1 MAVKIQVRRGSK
13 AGLPK
18 LSPGEFG
25 FATDTKELFI
35 GGQSGNIQ
43 VASKE
48 ELNAHVNNKSN
59 PHGVTAAQVGAVPTG
74 RKVNGKALSSDITIS
89 AADVNAVPTNRTVNG
104 KALSSD
110 ITISAADV
118 NAVPT
123 TRTVNGKALKSNITL
138 GAADVNA
145 VPTNRTVN
153 GKALSSNITLSAS
166 DVGAATTTYVDNAIG
181 GAIAASY

>member
-89 AADVNAVPTNRTVNG
+89 AADVNAVPT
-104 KALSSD
+104 
-110 ITISAADV
+110 
-118 NAVPT
+118 
-123 TRTVNGKALKSNITL
+123 TRTVNGKALNSNITL